1 MKTTFADRVLDYHF
15 GLEPELPLPSDVQLL
30 YPYHSEE
37 VRKAMRQFFRKYFSD
52 NQSRFALLGIN
63 PGRFGAG
70 ITGTPFTDPIRL
82 EEICGIKNNFKKRQ
96 ELSSVFVY
104 SFISALG
111 GPDEFYKNFYITS
124 ISPLGF
130 TKNGKNY
137 NYYDSK
143 ELEGKV
149 MPLIE
154 ENLAML
160 ISTGVS
166 DQVAFSMGQGKN
178 FKFLLKLNARMK
190 YFAEVVPLPHPRW
203 VMQYRLKRK
212 EEFVMQYVREL
223 SKVLPK

>member
-1 MKTTFADRVLDYHF
+1 MMTTFADRVLDYHF

-37 VRKAMRQFFRKYFSD
+37 VRKAMRQFFKKYFND

-70 ITGTPFTDPIRL
+70 VTGTPFTDPIRL
-82 EEICGIKNNFKKRQ
+82 EETCGIKNNFRKRQ

-104 SFISALG
+104 DFISALG
-111 GPDEFYKNFYITS
+111 GPYEFYKNFYITS

-143 ELEGKV
+143 ELEEMV

-154 ENLAML
+154 ENLAMHL
-160 ISTGVS
+160 SMGVS

-178 FKFLLKLNARMK
+178 FKFLQKLNARMK
-190 YFAEVVPLPHPRW
+190 YFSDVIPLPHPRW

-223 SKVLPK
+223 SKVLSK